1 MLEQLL
7 RSDGRIILGAVAD
20 ESNAG
25 ADDAQAQ
32 GWYLDPYGVH
42 EQRWISQGRPSNLVR
57 DGRIEAKD
65 PPPDGPAN
73 RPFIKVTG
81 DPRSMTSRDMIRAD
95 GDKDAV
101 SPDLGSYAVT
111 AMDANVVFDTG
122 LVGAP
127 VAEGALKGG
136 RYGGS
141 RSNKQRQ
148 PRQPAPRW
156 YPAGFILL
164 AVIGALL
171 LGIGI
176 SDKAPAHQVQGN
188 VVSATSSGIG
198 TPWVCSVNYSVPGRG
213 TFTFNVTRSTVA
225 GSADDCGAGQQ
236 VTVSYD
242 PTDPSVAHLVSPGFA
257 ADVSG
262 GTASEGE
269 LVAIAGGV
277 VLILAAFWAIDWWR
291 RRPPG

>member
-1 MLEQLL
+1 V
-7 RSDGRIILGAVAD
+7 AV

-25 ADDAQAQ
+25 GGDAQAQ

-42 EQRWISQGRPSNLVR
+42 EQRWISQGRQSNLVR

-65 PPPDGPAN
+65 PPPDGPPN
-73 RPFIKVTG
+73 RPFIKVTA
-81 DPRSMTSRDMIRAD
+81 DPRSMSIRDMIRAD
-95 GDKDAV
+95 GDKEAV
-101 SPDLGSYAVT
+101 SPDLGSYAVA

-136 RYGGS
+136 RYGRS
-141 RSNKQRQ
+141 RSNRQRQ

-156 YPAGFILL
+156 YPVGFILL

-176 SDKAPAHQVQGN
+176 SEKAPAHQVQGS
-188 VVSATSSGIG
+188 VVSAASSGIG
-198 TPWVCSVNYSVPGRG
+198 TPWVCTVNYSVPGRG
-213 TFTFNVTRSTVA
+213 NFAFKVTQSTVP

-242 PTDPSVAHLVSPGFA
+242 PTDPSVAHLVSSGFA

-262 GTASEGE
+262 GTASGGE
-269 LVAIAGGV
+269 LVAIAGGIA
-277 VLILAAFWAIDWWR
+277 LILAVLWAFDWWR
-291 RRPPG
+291 RRPLG